1 MNNKIAYLAQ
11 PIDQVVD
18 REAWLRETARIHS
31 ELSRLGY
38 IVYQPARAWHVPIST
53 EPDGRLDAVNREAL
67 GQADLLVAYLPA
79 GVPSIGVPMEV
90 QQALQDK
97 IPVVA
102 VTTVKSFSLRRPG
115 IAVAADY
122 NELEAAIKTVLSG
135 QILLSDL
142 EPIQLVVREG
152 HQIPTRTYPD
162 DAGLDLTTVAECTI
176 RPGQFVDIHTQ
187 VDAVQL
193 PTGYWGLIT
202 GRSSTLRKHGLHVPV
217 GVIDPGWRG
226 PLFVGV
232 WNLSQA
238 PVTVLPG
245 DRLGQLILLP
255 NHPAPVLAVA
265 QVADAE
271 RGLAGFG
278 SSGQ

>member
-1 MNNKIAYLAQ
+1 MTPIAYLAQ

-18 REAWLRETARIHS
+18 RDVWLRATAQIHT

-38 IVYQPARAWHVPIST
+38 TVYQPARAWRVPLNA
-53 EPDGRLDAVNREAL
+53 ELDGRLEAVNREAL

-79 GVPSIGVPMEV
+79 GVPSIGVPMEIA
-90 QQALQDK
+90 QALQDK

-102 VTTVKSFSLRRPG
+102 ITTVQSYSLQRPG
-115 IAVAADY
+115 IHIVADST
-122 NELEAAIKTVLSG
+122 EIEAAIKMANSG
-135 QILLSDL
+135 HTLPVG
-142 EPIQLVVREG
+142 EPIRLVVREG
-152 HQIPTRTYPD
+152 HRVPARTYPD
-162 DAGLDLTTVAECTI
+162 DAGLDLTTLIEYTI

-193 PTGYWGLIT
+193 PDGYWGLIT

-217 GVIDPGWRG
+217 AVIDPGWRG

-232 WNLSQA
+232 WNLSPQQ
-238 PVTVLPG
+238 VLVQPG
-245 DRLGQLILLP
+245 DRLGQLILVP
-255 NHPAPVLAVA
+255 NTPAPVLAVA
-265 QVADAE
+265 QVAEAE

-278 SSGQ
+278 SSGS